1 MKDFLARLIATGFY
15 SGHTHHLP
23 HLGHTAT
30 GRAIRVNFAGTWGT
44 IPAWLIAYFL
54 ISGDQFVL
62 AAVTVVVFVVSIWS
76 AGVAEQTY
84 GHDAKKIVIDEWAG
98 MFISVIMV
106 PFSLPNYVIAF
117 VAFRLFDVVKIPP
130 ARQCENLPGGWG
142 ITMDDVVA
150 GIQANL
156 LLQLLIRV
164 LHITL

>member
-1 MKDFLARLIATGFY
+1 MKDFLARMIATGFY
-15 SGHTHHLP
+15 SGYTHHLP
-23 HLGHTAT
+23 HLGHTK
-30 GRAIRVNFAGTWGT
+30 GGKPIRVNFAGTWGT

-54 ISGDQFVL
+54 IGGDQLVLASVAIVTFVL
-62 AAVTVVVFVVSIWS
+62 SIWS
-76 AGVAEQTY
+76 AGVAEKTF

-130 ARQCENLPGGWG
+130 ARQCEKLPGGLG

-150 GIQANL
+150 GIQANI
-156 LLQLLIRV
+156 LLQVLIRV
-164 LHITL
+164 LQINL